1 MERARYLNDER
12 GDRKQGSTAPGEL
25 LPNWM
30 NVSEIW
36 NQIDSSGTFQR
47 DPRSGK
53 TMQTTSNRSSMFTLS
68 TALVASLGAGCAIDP
83 AAPDDGLDEAAQAS
97 GGGTTGVTPV
107 PSFAS
112 TPNIQQAAGLLANP
126 SAIAVVR
133 TMAGFQIYRCDQGT
147 AGPEWK
153 LRTPLA
159 TLEPSPHVQ
168 RASLNRARLGSLAA
182 GYHYRSDFGGLL
194 ASSQLEALG
203 LAQPPVN
210 TPVWDFTFQPS
221 GQPVHREVFAVRLL
235 AQDAPSAANIPLL
248 LLEVRGRAIDP
259 GTPRA
264 IAAATHI
271 LRWNTRGGLAPAA
284 STCDATT
291 LGRDAQSPY
300 SADYFFLST
309 AP

>member
-1 MERARYLNDER
+1 
-12 GDRKQGSTAPGEL
+12 
-25 LPNWM
+25 
-30 NVSEIW
+30 
-36 NQIDSSGTFQR
+36 
-47 DPRSGK
+47 
-53 TMQTTSNRSSMFTLS
+53 MQTTSTRSPAFALS
-68 TALVASLGAGCAIDP
+68 TALVASLCAGCATDP
-83 AAPDDGLDEAAQAS
+83 AAPDEEPDGLDETTQEA
-97 GGGTTGVTPV
+97 GGGGGGVTPL

-112 TPNIQQAAGLLANP
+112 TPNIRQAAGLLASP

-133 TMAGFQIYRCDQGT
+133 TTSGFQIYRCDQGT

-159 TLEPSPHVQ
+159 TLEPAPNVQ
-168 RASLNRARLGSLAA
+168 RPSLNRARLGSLVA

-194 ASSQLEALG
+194 APPRLEAMG

-210 TPVWDFTFQPS
+210 TPVWDLTFQPS
-221 GQPVHREVFAVRLL
+221 GEPLHREVLAVRLL

-248 LLEVRGRAIDP
+248 LLEVRGRSIDP

-264 IAAATHI
+264 TAAATHI

-284 STCDATT
+284 STCDAAS
-291 LGRDAQSPY
+291 LGREVQSPY
-300 SADYFFLST
+300 AADYFFLAT